1 VDVRGQRAEP
11 LPAAL
16 AQRFVRTTPLSSGG
30 GSDGGGGGGGVG
42 GGGGGGSGGSG
53 GESGSWT
60 ILDGELVTDLGPA
73 AASSALPS
81 ASPAA
86 GAASPSELQLYLVFD
101 AVVLGGADVGGL
113 HDFGARLAAAEAFL
127 GARGCLRGAS
137 NLFAFPS
144 PRGGGGGDDWGAG
157 SNGSGGV
164 GLLGVEVKAFVPA
177 RSLGSL
183 AARLEPLPG
192 KANLHGGA
200 LFRDPCS
207 GRLTR
212 NDGLVIPTG
221 KDVIAKEALSITSL

>member
-1 VDVRGQRAEP
+1 VRFAGVTHPEGVV
-11 LPAAL
+11 PAATVSL
-16 AQRFVRTTPLSSGG
+16 AGVASLRDLYARATTALRAPVREFVAHN
-30 GSDGGGGGGGVG
+30 
-42 GGGGGGSGGSG
+42 
-53 GESGSWT
+53 
-60 ILDGELVTDLGPA
+60 GELVTDLGPA

-157 SNGSGGV
+157 SNGSGGA

-192 KANLHGGA
+192 KADLHGGA

-221 KDVIAKEALSITSL
+221 KDVIATEALSITSL